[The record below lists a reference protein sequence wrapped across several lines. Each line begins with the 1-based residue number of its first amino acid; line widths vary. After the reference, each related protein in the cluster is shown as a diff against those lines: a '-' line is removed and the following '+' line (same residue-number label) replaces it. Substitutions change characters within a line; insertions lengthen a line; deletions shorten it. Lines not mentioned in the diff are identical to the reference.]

1 MHNFFI
7 IIMIFLL
14 QNILKKPT
22 YLFFKKIFNP
32 RHNTV
37 SLKTILKGHC
47 IIDSR
52 LTRNIIQY
60 FKMHKKITLLV
71 LYT

>member
-1 MHNFFI
+1 
-7 IIMIFLL
+7 MIFLL

-22 YLFFKKIFNP
+22 YLFLKKIFNP

-47 IIDSR
+47 II
-52 LTRNIIQY
+52 NIIQY
-60 FKMHKKITLLV
+60 FKMHRKITLLV